1 VRQDYRARQIT
12 EKSAHYRASP
22 FGKDI
27 VEKELTMMFESK
39 WLRAKAIET
48 GLVERERK
56 IDPVIMFWTLAIGYG
71 SQLYRTLTE
80 LKREYEVRGN
90 VLISDSS
97 WHDRFTPE
105 LVKFLKECVIHGI
118 EHMSQEPSRTLGKR
132 LAIFRDVMI
141 QDSTIIRLHESLASK
156 WPATRSRRAAA
167 GLKVAFL
174 TSAVANSPKSLS
186 ILPEN
191 TSDLKTL
198 RIGPWVKDIILLF
211 DLGFYK
217 YQLFSRIVENGGFF
231 VSRLKSNAN
240 PVIVGINQV
249 CNCHGID
256 LNSKYLKDIKLEKC
270 DDIFDVNVEVSFDRR
285 SYRGKSKKDNM
296 KFRLVA
302 VYNAEA
308 EEHHFYMT
316 NISPDVLSASEIAA
330 IYAARWEIELIFKEL
345 KSRYALDKI
354 TTKSPYAIEALIW
367 ISILTLLV
375 SRKVYSVVRK
385 LNSDAKMV
393 RFTQLRWSAIFVEN
407 SSRLLSAIL
416 DYLGIEHDFSTVLN
430 VYSSE
435 ALDPHINRERFREGL
450 WS

>member
-1 VRQDYRARQIT
+1 MQNGIAQ
-12 EKSAHYRASP
+12 

-27 VEKELTMMFESK
+27 VEKELITMFESK
-39 WLRAKAIET
+39 WLRAKAMET
-48 GLVERERK
+48 GLVKRERK

-71 SQLYRTLTE
+71 AQLYRTIVQ

-105 LVKFLKECVIHGI
+105 LVEFLKECVIHGI
-118 EHMSQEPSRTLGKR
+118 EHISQEPSRVLGKR

-141 QDSTIIRLHESLASK
+141 QDSTIIRLHESLAKK
-156 WPATRSRRAAA
+156 WPATRSRKAAA
-167 GLKVAFL
+167 GVKVAFL

-198 RIGPWVKDIILLF
+198 KVGPWVRDIILLF

-217 YQLFSRIVENGGFF
+217 YQLFTRIAENGGFF
-231 VSRLKSNAN
+231 VSRVKSNAN
-240 PVIVGINQV
+240 PIIVGTNHV
-249 CNCHGID
+249 RNCHGID
-256 LNSKYLKDIKLEKC
+256 LKGKRLRDITLEKS

-285 SYRGKSKKDNM
+285 AYRGKSKNDNM
-296 KFRLVA
+296 EFRLVA

-316 NISPDVLSASEIAA
+316 NISPDILSASDIAA

-345 KSRYALDKI
+345 KSRYALDMI
-354 TTKSPYAIEALIW
+354 TTKSPHAIEALIW

-385 LNSDAKMV
+385 LNPDAKMV
-393 RFTQLRWSAIFVEN
+393 RFTQLRWSTIFVEN
-407 SSRLLSAIL
+407 SSKLLSAIL
-416 DYLGIEHDFSTVLN
+416 DYLGIKHDFSTVLN

>member
-1 VRQDYRARQIT
+1 MQNGIAQ
-12 EKSAHYRASP
+12 

-27 VEKELTMMFESK
+27 IEKELITMFESK
-39 WLRAKAIET
+39 WLRTKAMET
-48 GLVERERK
+48 GLVKRERK

-71 SQLYRTLTE
+71 AQLYRTIVQ
-80 LKREYEVRGN
+80 LKREYEVRGK
-90 VLISDSS
+90 VLLSDSS

-105 LVKFLKECVIHGI
+105 LVEFLKECLIHGI
-118 EHMSQEPSRTLGKR
+118 EHMSQEPSRVLGKR

-141 QDSTIIRLHESLASK
+141 QDSTIIRLHESLAKK
-156 WPATRSRRAAA
+156 WPATRSRKAAA
-167 GLKVAFL
+167 GVKVAFL

-198 RIGPWVKDIILLF
+198 KIGPWVRDIILLF

-217 YQLFSRIVENGGFF
+217 YQLFTRIAENGGFF
-231 VSRLKSNAN
+231 VSRVKSNAN
-240 PVIVGINQV
+240 PIIVGINHV
-249 CNCHGID
+249 RNCHGID
-256 LNSKYLKDIKLEKC
+256 LNGKRLKDIILEKS

-296 KFRLVA
+296 EFRLIA

-316 NISPDVLSASEIAA
+316 NISPDILSASDIAA
-330 IYAARWEIELIFKEL
+330 VYAARWEIELIFKEL
-345 KSRYALDKI
+345 KSRYALDMI
-354 TTKSPYAIEALIW
+354 TTKSPHAIEALIW
-367 ISILTLLV
+367 ISILTLLI

-385 LNSDAKMV
+385 LNPDAKMV
-393 RFTQLRWSAIFVEN
+393 RFTQLRWSTIFVEN
-407 SSRLLSAIL
+407 SSKLLSAIL
-416 DYLGIEHDFSTVLN
+416 DYLGIKHDFSTVLN